1 MGGILP
7 RGGSA
12 PGGIARGRPFDARTS
27 FPMRSLLPLVGVL
40 VIVIGFARRLNPLL
54 VVVAAALATG
64 AAAHQSPMAVVAR
77 LGHAF
82 IESRY
87 IAIVWL
93 VVPTIGL
100 LERAGLKARAGALV
114 AELRG
119 ATPGRVLLAYLALRQ
134 LTAALGLTSLG
145 GHPQMVR
152 PLLAPMVEGAAAR
165 GTALDASTRERLRA
179 HAAAADNIGLF
190 FGEDVFIAIGSILLI
205 KGVLAGSGVV
215 VEPAR
220 VALWA
225 VPVAIAAF
233 VVHGARVLMLDR
245 RLARARAAEG
255 AP

>member
-1 MGGILP
+1 M
-7 RGGSA
+7 S
-12 PGGIARGRPFDARTS
+12 
-27 FPMRSLLPLVGVL
+27 SLLPLVGVL

-54 VVVAAALATG
+54 VVVVAALATG
-64 AAAHQSPMAVVAR
+64 AATGQAPLAIVAR

-114 AELRG
+114 AGLRG
-119 ATPGRVLLAYLALRQ
+119 ATPGRVLLTYLALRQ
-134 LTAALGLTSLG
+134 ITAALGLTSLG

-152 PLLAPMVEGAAAR
+152 PLLAPMVEGAADEPTSAP
-165 GTALDASTRERLRA
+165 ARERLRA

-205 KGVLAGSGVV
+205 KGVLASSGVA

-225 VPVAIAAF
+225 IPVAIAAF
-233 VVHGARVLMLDR
+233 VVHGVRVLLLDR
-245 RLARARAAEG
+245 RLVGRPPADARRTPAPEAA
-255 AP
+255 P